1 MFDCTQPNIILLSDS
16 TDVMT
21 MPKTLG
27 SYKVAYTL
35 RQHGYSVAVIHHL
48 SGFSIDEVTQL
59 LEHLVNDQTVF
70 VGVNNFFYS
79 DAGAVEI
86 QDDGGIIIPQI
97 SLGSIL
103 PHGQSLNHAVKALIK
118 RKNPKC
124 ALVLGGPIA
133 ADYQANQDF
142 DYVVTG
148 YAEKSIV
155 NLANHL
161 SRGESLHKSYRSLF
175 GFTVLTDSVAEG
187 YNFEQSHMEY
197 KDYDG
202 ILPRDMLPIEI
213 GRGCI
218 FQCSFCSY
226 PMNGKK
232 KNDYIR
238 HRDLIRKELIDNY
251 KKFGVTTYQIV
262 DDTFND
268 SVEKC
273 KMMAEISQSLPFKLE
288 YWAYIRLDL
297 LTAHPET
304 IDYLFGN
311 GLRGATFGIET
322 FNDDSA
328 KFIGKG
334 GNRKRQVET
343 LRTIKQRWGSS
354 VGLHGTFIFG
364 LPYET
369 PESLQNTI
377 DWLLDDDCPLD
388 SWSTFALNIRPNTS
402 NTFAS
407 NGFISQLD
415 RDWKKLGYVED
426 TRPDAKHTIYD
437 ISMHKQNLV
446 WRNEHFDYLS
456 LKELT
461 NNLRKKSQLSR
472 KLTVSIQYAFQLAGL
487 GLGLDP
493 YINQYNG
500 DLDWHKIDQ
509 LKMQR
514 ICEYKNKVWAGL
526 GIPKSP
532 DFSQQATEY
541 VTYSNYLGAR
551 QTKSNTLVLP

>member
-1 MFDCTQPNIILLSDS
+1 MFDHSKPNIILLSDL
-16 TDVMT
+16 TDIIT

-27 SYKVAYTL
+27 PYKVAYTL
-35 RQHGYSVAVIHHL
+35 RQHGYSVAIIHHL
-48 SGFSIDEVTQL
+48 SVFSIDEVTQML
-59 LEHLVNDQTVF
+59 DHLVNDQTVF

-79 DAGAVEI
+79 DVGGLEVR
-86 QDDGGIIIPQI
+86 DDGGVLMSQI
-97 SLGSIL
+97 KLGSIL
-103 PHGQSLNHAVKALIK
+103 PHGHGLNQYIKEFIK

-161 SRGESLHKSYRSLF
+161 SRGEPLHKSYRSLF

-197 KDYDG
+197 EDYDG
-202 ILPRDMLPIEI
+202 ILPREILQIEI

-218 FQCSFCSY
+218 FQCTFCSY

-238 HRDLIRKELIDNY
+238 HRDLIRQELITNY
-251 KKFGVTTYQIV
+251 EKFGVTIYQIV

-304 IDYLFGN
+304 VDYLFGN
-311 GLRGATFGIET
+311 GLKGCLFGIET
-322 FNDDSA
+322 FNEKSA
-328 KFIGKG
+328 KFVGKG
-334 GNRKRQVET
+334 GNRQRQIET
-343 LRTIKQRWGSS
+343 LRKIKQKYGNT
-354 VGLHGTFIFG
+354 VGLHGNFIFG

-369 PESLQNTI
+369 PESLQYTI
-377 DWLLDDDCPLD
+377 DWMLSEDCPLD
-388 SWSTFALNIRPNTS
+388 SWSAFALNIRPTTS
-402 NTFAS
+402 SNFAS
-407 NGFISQLD
+407 NGFTSQID
-415 RDWKKLGYVED
+415 RDWKNLGYVED
-426 TRPDAKHTIYD
+426 TTPDPGHTMYD
-437 ISMHKQNLV
+437 ISRHKQNLI
-446 WRNEHFDYLS
+446 WRNKHFDYLS
-456 LKELT
+456 LKELC
-461 NNLRKKSQLSR
+461 NKLWNQSRLSKKV
-472 KLTVSIQYAFQLAGL
+472 TVSIQYAFQLAGL
-487 GLGLDP
+487 GHGLDS
-493 YINQYNG
+493 YLNCYNS
-500 DLDWHKIDQ
+500 DLDWQQVDQ

-514 ICEYKNKVWAGL
+514 MCQYKDKVWKGL
-526 GIPKSP
+526 NIPNCP
-532 DFSQQATEY
+532 DFLQQINEY
-541 VTYSNYLGAR
+541 GTYSNYLK
-551 QTKSNTLVLP
+551 QLTQKDKKLTL